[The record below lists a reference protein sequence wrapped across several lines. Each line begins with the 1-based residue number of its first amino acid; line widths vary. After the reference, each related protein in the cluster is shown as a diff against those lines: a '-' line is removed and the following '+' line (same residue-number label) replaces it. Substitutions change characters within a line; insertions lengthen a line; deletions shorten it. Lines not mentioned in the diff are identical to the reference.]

1 MANEEYIMQLS
12 MIQEE
17 ARKLEEQLNIINQQI
32 REFDLL
38 KESLD
43 NIENVKSEK
52 VLTSLGKGVFI
63 ESKIE
68 SKELLVNIGNNVV
81 LKRSTKETK
90 DIIDKQIREL
100 EKIKIQIEQAIGD
113 LDLELQRILEGASNV
128 KHIHDENCNH

>member
-113 LDLELQRILEGASNV
+113 LDLELQRILEGAREGHVHQKNP
-128 KHIHDENCNH
+128 